1 MACTCRLTPLIHVI
15 GLVFLVSLV
24 LAFGV
29 STGLAQAADQFIVV
43 QSTTSTQNS
52 GLFDHLL
59 PHFQT
64 RTGIQVRVVAVGT
77 GQALRNARNGD
88 ADVVFVHAK
97 AAEEQFVADGWG
109 VERHAVMYNDF
120 VIVGPAAD
128 PAKVGGLADA
138 QAALKR
144 IAASRAVFVSRG
156 DYSGTHKKEQR
167 LWRLAGLDP
176 TVASGSWYRETGSGM
191 GASLNTAVGMS
202 GYTLTDRGTWISF
215 QNKTDFRVL
224 VEGDPR
230 LFNQYGVI
238 LVNPAKH
245 PHVKAAQAQGFID
258 WLIGPEAQR
267 LIGTY
272 TIDGQQLFF
281 PNAAGHHEEETQ
293 L

>member
-1 MACTCRLTPLIHVI
+1 M
-15 GLVFLVSLV
+15 
-24 LAFGV
+24 
-29 STGLAQAADQFIVV
+29 
-43 QSTTSTQNS
+43 
-52 GLFDHLL
+52 
-59 PHFQT
+59 
-64 RTGIQVRVVAVGT
+64 
-77 GQALRNARNGD
+77 
-88 ADVVFVHAK
+88 
-97 AAEEQFVADGWG
+97 
-109 VERHAVMYNDF
+109 
-120 VIVGPAAD
+120 
-128 PAKVGGLADA
+128 
-138 QAALKR
+138 
-144 IAASRAVFVSRG
+144 SRG
-156 DYSGTHKKEQR
+156 DDSGTHRKEQR

-191 GASLNTAVGMS
+191 GASLNTAVGML

-267 LIGTY
+267 LIAYTIAY

-281 PNAAGHHEEETQ
+281 PNAAVNND
-293 L
+293 